1 MRMRYTCPCAYS
13 CPCPCA
19 YSCPCACACACPC
32 LCLQAEQ
39 EGAASW
45 RAQHA
50 AAASH
55 ADDVHRAALA
65 RLSSQHAAQASQA
78 SVELERLR
86 QERANDAQ
94 HAQQL
99 LTEAKEET
107 ARA

>member
-1 MRMRYTCPCAYS
+1 MYS
-13 CPCPCA
+13 
-19 YSCPCACACACPC
+19 ACYPTIYLSIC
-32 LCLQAEQ
+32 L
-39 EGAASW
+39 SFY
-45 RAQHA
+45 
-50 AAASH
+50 
-55 ADDVHRAALA
+55 
-65 RLSSQHAAQASQA
+65 LSIYHPSIYLFFTSIYPSIYLSQASQA

>member
-1 MRMRYTCPCAYS
+1 MCT
-13 CPCPCA
+13 
-19 YSCPCACACACPC
+19 
-32 LCLQAEQ
+32 
-39 EGAASW
+39 
-45 RAQHA
+45 
-50 AAASH
+50 
-55 ADDVHRAALA
+55 VHRAALA

>member
-1 MRMRYTCPCAYS
+1 MRYTCPCTYS
-13 CPCPCA
+13 
-19 YSCPCACACACPC
+19 CACARACPC